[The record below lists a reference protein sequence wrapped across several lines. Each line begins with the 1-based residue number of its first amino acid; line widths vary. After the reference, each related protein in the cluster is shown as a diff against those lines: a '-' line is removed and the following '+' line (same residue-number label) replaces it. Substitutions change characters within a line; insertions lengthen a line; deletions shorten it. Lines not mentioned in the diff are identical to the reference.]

1 MGHQINS
8 GMRPIYRFLDVDN
21 YQDLSD
27 QLYDFVVNHTDII
40 KPFDPVFFTDVDVA
54 CTLAHVPL
62 LKEFLSLRFLVPT
75 KMSVIVVPANSKPNL
90 HVDTADPFVRIL
102 WPVRNCTGS
111 QTKFYDIP
119 RECLRL
125 TNLSDGVFFYDIIE
139 QREWQSLGEFELT
152 APVVFDASVAHE
164 VHPSPDATGH
174 RISFTIGFDRDLP
187 ISKSVKAWFGF
198 RH

>member
-1 MGHQINS
+1 LIQ
-8 GMRPIYRFLDVDN
+8 F
-21 YQDLSD
+21 
-27 QLYDFVVNHTDII
+27 
-40 KPFDPVFFTDVDVA
+40 FFTDVDVA
-54 CTLAHVPL
+54 YTLAHVPL

-125 TNLSDGVFFYDIIE
+125 TNLPDGVFFYDIIE
-139 QREWQSLGEFELT
+139 QREWQSLEEFELT

-187 ISKSVKAWFGF
+187 ISKSVKGVVWLSTLNFQTHQKVDDKF
-198 RH
+198 RLSYNTFLTRRQT